1 MHNLLSSSSP
11 LNSKRRHRSP
21 SAQSKRTVL
30 SRFFARDCRIARK
43 TLVSLSAALLS
54 PPLPRFFAGR
64 SLKYPVSDSAASNL
78 AFATRFYLIAFDL
91 ENNQLRVRNCRLS
104 RNQCDISRMIPHVT
118 SLVSPSVLVAKDR
131 FFTRK
136 PVFVFIFTG
145 LRHCNHLRANC
156 MKSGRCSRHSRRLA
170 SRNLHCFFLAMYMS
184 ALISYCICESDSHDS
199 VKVSDQFES
208 C

>member
-1 MHNLLSSSSP
+1 MFP
-11 LNSKRRHRSP
+11 
-21 SAQSKRTVL
+21 
-30 SRFFARDCRIARK
+30 
-43 TLVSLSAALLS
+43 
-54 PPLPRFFAGR
+54 
-64 SLKYPVSDSAASNL
+64 
-78 AFATRFYLIAFDL
+78 
-91 ENNQLRVRNCRLS
+91 
-104 RNQCDISRMIPHVT
+104 VT

-199 VKVSDQFES
+199 VKASDQFES
-208 C
+208 CWAYVRTHISLNTLRTQSWVLKLRTVVLPLIISQSLPDHHQLRVALIWYDKILFLWSIELLFDLIILDRSRSLGYC